1 VVKSNKMVEGRSD
14 GRSAGGT
21 IHLNAVDASGM
32 MVALTYT
39 HGNAFGA
46 QVTVDGLGLTL
57 GHGMSRFDPV
67 PGRANSPGPRKRPL
81 HNMCPTVVTKD
92 GVPVFTLG
100 ATGGR
105 LIVNTVFDVL
115 NHQIGESLGLSEA
128 VKAPRI
134 HTEGDHS
141 LLLNLTWPAG
151 AVERLKRVGYTIRT
165 GGTATLHA
173 IERDCVTGE
182 VKAAAR

>member
-1 VVKSNKMVEGRSD
+1 
-14 GRSAGGT
+14 
-21 IHLNAVDASGM
+21 
-32 MVALTYT
+32 MVALTFT

-67 PGRANSPGPRKRPL
+67 PGRANSPGSRKRPL
-81 HNMCPTVVTKD
+81 HNMCPTVVAKD
-92 GVPVFTLG
+92 GSPILALG

-115 NHQIGESLGLSEA
+115 NHSIGEKLALNEA
-128 VKAPRI
+128 VQAPRI
-134 HTEGDHS
+134 HTEGDRS
-141 LLLNLTWPAG
+141 LLLNQTWPPA
-151 AVERLKRVGYTIRT
+151 AIERLKRVGYTVRT

-173 IERDCVTGE
+173 IERDAVTGE
-182 VKAAAR
+182 LKAAAR